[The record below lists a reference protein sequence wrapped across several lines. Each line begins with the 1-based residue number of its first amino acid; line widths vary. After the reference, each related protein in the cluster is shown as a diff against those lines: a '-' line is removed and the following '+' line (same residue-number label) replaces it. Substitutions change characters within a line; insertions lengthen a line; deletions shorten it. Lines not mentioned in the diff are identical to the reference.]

1 MSAPSL
7 GCLSC
12 ILYCIYVLYIL
23 IAKNKEL
30 NHLVASQKKKIMIYQ
45 QEIEKLKSDAIEEVE
60 SG

>member
-12 ILYCIYVLYIL
+12 ILYYIYVLCIF
-23 IAKNKEL
+23 IAENKGL
-30 NHLVASQKKKIMIYQ
+30 NQMVASQKKKIVIYQ